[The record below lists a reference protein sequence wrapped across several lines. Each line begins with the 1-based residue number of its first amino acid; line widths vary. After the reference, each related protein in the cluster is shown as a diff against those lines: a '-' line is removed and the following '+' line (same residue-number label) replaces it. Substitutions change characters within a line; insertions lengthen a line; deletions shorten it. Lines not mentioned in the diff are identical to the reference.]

1 MNAIGWVPFSSVSRV
16 HPDDLLVQVENGKYL
31 EIIGQI
37 YTDLIESPIF
47 RSRVEHSAL
56 MAENVMKDIGISGI
70 IFSVK
75 DTPLK
80 ECWKDQKTTEF
91 WVVLLYSRSL
101 KPPQLSDIILYCPSV
116 NSVRRIAWVQIPVLD
131 ITGFVTFSLNELDRE
146 LVDDDYA
153 VLKYAYSLFAYD
165 SLENAAM
172 FLETFG
178 FELLII
184 PANNELSVIPDVAQ
198 CLLSKIELLNTAFI
212 EFKGRISPKRDVN
225 VYNKLV
231 EDYTDLNVRITKGRY
246 VLDISRKFTEQSLQ
260 RSPYIVWDVINLGN
274 AVSSVCQLEEE
285 VLRAFEKEMKLQ
297 QIDRKC
303 IDSELERYPNLK
315 NLIGDDPNRYEKYR
329 PYLYKTEFSSFKER
343 IQNIHSQCESLR
355 DRLLSGNEDVP
366 TLLREEVSAIP
377 WFRWYLVY
385 SGSLAPDDP
394 GMVAQISDHLLY
406 DSPDLDKIHYES
418 ETFALGGIILN
429 SVYSDERQMF
439 KRILT
444 DVENLLGAYPVLRS
458 QSYKQKLCRE
468 FQEMHA
474 EMKVYDQLVHLGY
487 FPVHEPQISGT
498 SAKPDFV
505 INDENQDNYFIE
517 VKYRHE
523 SFEEIL
529 QSYGLSEYLL
539 QTDYIDPN
547 DDTRKTLDV
556 IASAILNQ
564 ISKWNN
570 AAIDTP
576 VILIVEIGPFQAF
589 PRNQLNLDC
598 EHLVE
603 RLRERSHNSS
613 VTIPHNLIGV
623 ILFSSLTSV
632 PDGETTFVAAYPL
645 QKDSRNALFEDMHHR
660 FFSQFIDTP

>member
-1 MNAIGWVPFSSVSRV
+1 MPKQEQLSSIGWIPFSSVSRV
-16 HPDDLLVQVENGKYL
+16 HPDDLLVQVENGKYP

-165 SLENAAM
+165 SLEHAAM

-246 VLDISRKFTEQSLQ
+246 VLDISRKFIEQSLQ

-297 QIDRKC
+297 QIVLDQGAYKASQKMKQL
-303 IDSELERYPNLK
+303 SEAMVIISVL
-315 NLIGDDPNRYEKYR
+315 
-329 PYLYKTEFSSFKER
+329 
-343 IQNIHSQCESLR
+343 
-355 DRLLSGNEDVP
+355 
-366 TLLREEVSAIP
+366 
-377 WFRWYLVY
+377 
-385 SGSLAPDDP
+385 SLAVSLFTARDSL
-394 GMVAQISDHLLY
+394 VSDLMLSCILSIGLLG
-406 DSPDLDKIHYES
+406 L
-418 ETFALGGIILN
+418 LGIIF
-429 SVYSDERQMF
+429 RGQ
-439 KRILT
+439 
-444 DVENLLGAYPVLRS
+444 
-458 QSYKQKLCRE
+458 
-468 FQEMHA
+468 
-474 EMKVYDQLVHLGY
+474 
-487 FPVHEPQISGT
+487 
-498 SAKPDFV
+498 
-505 INDENQDNYFIE
+505 
-517 VKYRHE
+517 
-523 SFEEIL
+523 
-529 QSYGLSEYLL
+529 
-539 QTDYIDPN
+539 
-547 DDTRKTLDV
+547 
-556 IASAILNQ
+556 
-564 ISKWNN
+564 
-570 AAIDTP
+570 
-576 VILIVEIGPFQAF
+576 
-589 PRNQLNLDC
+589 
-598 EHLVE
+598 
-603 RLRERSHNSS
+603 
-613 VTIPHNLIGV
+613 
-623 ILFSSLTSV
+623 
-632 PDGETTFVAAYPL
+632 
-645 QKDSRNALFEDMHHR
+645 
-660 FFSQFIDTP
+660 